1 MDLYVLNK
9 SLETTGVIDSYESLI
24 WTPRYY
30 TYGDF
35 ELYLPATD
43 YNIKLIASDG
53 NEVNEE
59 FINYQI
65 CKDNAKNCEDV
76 KTLSDMSLF
85 SFEILLSIVWV

>member
-9 SLETTGVIDSYESLI
+9 NLETTGVIDAYESLI

-43 YNIKLIASDG
+43 YNIKTA
-53 NEVNEE
+53 
-59 FINYQI
+59 
-65 CKDNAKNCEDV
+65 
-76 KTLSDMSLF
+76 
-85 SFEILLSIVWV
+85 